1 MKEKVY
7 LQITSGRGPAECCRV
22 VALVL
27 FSCAKKNEYLIKKK
41 EEDFYITQ
49 IILYQFPTFPQLP
62 RPG

>member
-27 FSCAKKNEYLIKKK
+27 FSCAKKKYLIKKK
-41 EEDFYITQ
+41 EEDDIREIWSY
-49 IILYQFPTFPQLP
+49 LSLSVLS
-62 RPG
+62 RND

>member
-27 FSCAKKNEYLIKKK
+27 FSCAKKNKYLIQKK
-41 EEDFYITQ
+41 EEDDIREIWSY
-49 IILYQFPTFPQLP
+49 LSLSVLS
-62 RPG
+62 RND

>member
-27 FSCAKKNEYLIKKK
+27 FSCEKKNKYLIKKK
-41 EEDFYITQ
+41 EEDDIREIWSY
-49 IILYQFPTFPQLP
+49 LSLSVLS
-62 RPG
+62 RND

>member
-27 FSCAKKNEYLIKKK
+27 FSCAKKNKYLIKKK
-41 EEDFYITQ
+41 ERNDIREIWSHLSLSVLSRND
-49 IILYQFPTFPQLP
+49 
-62 RPG
+62 

>member
-27 FSCAKKNEYLIKKK
+27 FSCAKKNKYLIKKK
-41 EEDFYITQ
+41 EDDIREIWSYLSLSVLSRND
-49 IILYQFPTFPQLP
+49 
-62 RPG
+62 

>member
-27 FSCAKKNEYLIKKK
+27 FSCAKKNEYLIKKE
-41 EEDFYITQ
+41 EEDDIREIWSY
-49 IILYQFPTFPQLP
+49 LSLSVLS
-62 RPG
+62 RND

>member
-22 VALVL
+22 VL

-41 EEDFYITQ
+41 EEDDIREIWSY
-49 IILYQFPTFPQLP
+49 LSLSVLS
-62 RPG
+62 RND

>member
-27 FSCAKKNEYLIKKK
+27 FSCAKKTEYLIKKK
-41 EEDFYITQ
+41 EEDDI
-49 IILYQFPTFPQLP
+49 
-62 RPG
+62 R

>member
-27 FSCAKKNEYLIKKK
+27 FSCAKKNKSLIKKK
-41 EEDFYITQ
+41 EEDDIREIWSY
-49 IILYQFPTFPQLP
+49 LSLSVLS
-62 RPG
+62 RND

>member
-27 FSCAKKNEYLIKKK
+27 FSCAKKNKYLIKKI
-41 EEDFYITQ
+41 EEDDIREIWSY
-49 IILYQFPTFPQLP
+49 LSLSVLS
-62 RPG
+62 RND